1 MPTISFLKNKEVNM
15 RDLASVCT
23 IEKVWP
29 LEGKDKVQGASFK
42 ENSYE
47 VMVSKDIQ
55 PGMLVAFIQEG
66 AVLPVCENWEWLRKR
81 CYRDNLNG
89 KEGFLIKPQKF
100 SSIKSWGLAVPLRE
114 LGLTEG
120 EVRRMKAGDDITDAL
135 GIWKYEP
142 EEDASPKGES
152 KKAYPK
158 WVKFCLSHSLT
169 RWIGRIWQKKRQNSA
184 GGLPTDLISKSD
196 ETTIQNMKGVLEK
209 YADKEVLITA
219 KMEGQSFTVVPI
231 FGKRGFI
238 IKKNAVVGAYVCS
251 RNNAYKLEDKSL
263 FWDMM
268 HRYDIVKKMKELWAT
283 EHKAYILQGEQVGP
297 GIQDNIY
304 DFKQNH
310 WFLFTVKDYSTLKQ
324 LPYEGQVKVADK
336 FGFNVVPLLWTGTLK
351 DVMPDVDTAVAFAE
365 KAVWVPEDEDKIHS
379 WLENTDGYKVELPKA
394 KLWKKYMQ
402 HEGVVVR
409 TEDYDKD
416 NNIGVS
422 FKVKNLQYSE
432 RGLGK
437 IHQDCID
444 YKNSHKQ

>member
-1 MPTISFLKNKEVNM
+1 M

-23 IEKVWP
+23 IEKVWA

-66 AVLPVCENWEWLRKR
+66 ACLPVCETWEWLRKR

-100 SSIKSWGLAVPLRE
+100 SGIMSWGLAVPLNE
-114 LGLTEG
+114 LGLEETIYKKF
-120 EVRRMKAGDDITDAL
+120 KAGDNLEEVL
-135 GIWKYEP
+135 GVWKYEP
-142 EEDASPKGES
+142 EEDASPRTSS

-158 WVKFCLSHSLT
+158 WVKFCLSHYLT
-169 RWIGRIWQKKRQNSA
+169 RWIGRIWQKRHQKS
-184 GGLPTDLISKSD
+184 GGNFPTELISKSD
-196 ETTIQNMKGVLEK
+196 ETTIQNMKGALEK
-209 YADKEVLITA
+209 FAESKVDITA
-219 KMEGQSFTVVPI
+219 KLEGQSFTVVPV

-238 IKKNAVVGAYVCS
+238 VKRKEVVGAYVCS
-251 RNNAYKLEDKSL
+251 RNNAYKVPDNSI

-268 HRYDIVKKMKELWAT
+268 RKYDIIEKMKEIWKA

-297 GIQDNIY
+297 NIQDNIY

-310 WFLFTVKDYSTLKQ
+310 WYIFTVKDYETLKQ
-324 LPYEGQVKVADK
+324 LPYEGQVKVAEK
-336 FGFNVVPLLWTGTLK
+336 FGMRVVPLLWTGTLK
-351 DVMPDVDTAVAFAE
+351 EAMPDVDAAVAFAE
-365 KAVWVPEDEDKIHS
+365 KASWEPTEDDKIHS
-379 WLENTDGYKVELPKA
+379 WIKNDSDKG
-394 KLWKKYMQ
+394 KLWKDYMQ

-409 TEDYDKD
+409 TVDYDKD

-422 FKVKNLQYSE
+422 FKVKNINYQE

-444 YKNSHKQ
+444 HKNLHK

>member
-1 MPTISFLKNKEVNM
+1 M

-23 IEKVWP
+23 IEKVWA

-66 AVLPVCENWEWLRKR
+66 ACLPVCKTWEWLRKR
-81 CYRDNLNG
+81 CYHDNLNG

-100 SSIKSWGLAVPLRE
+100 SGIKSWGLAVPLNE
-114 LGLTEG
+114 LGLDET
-120 EVRRMKAGDDITDAL
+120 VYKKFKAGDNLEEVL

-142 EEDASPKGES
+142 EEDASPRTSS

-158 WVKFCLSHSLT
+158 WVKFCLSHYLT
-169 RWIGRIWQKKRQNSA
+169 RWIGRIWQKCHQKSA
-184 GGLPTDLISKSD
+184 GGFPTDLISKSD

-209 YADKEVLITA
+209 FAESKVNINA
-219 KMEGQSFTVVPI
+219 KLEGQSFTVVPV

-238 IKKNAVVGAYVCS
+238 VKKEEVVGAYVCS
-251 RNNAYKLEDKSL
+251 RNNAYKIEDNSI

-268 HRYDIVKKMKELWAT
+268 RKYDIVKKMKEIWKI

-297 GIQDNIY
+297 NIQDNIY
-304 DFKQNH
+304 DFKQNY
-310 WFLFTVKDYSTLKQ
+310 WYIFTVKDYSTLKQ

-336 FGFNVVPLLWTGTLK
+336 FGMRVVPLLWTGTLN

-365 KAVWVPEDEDKIHS
+365 KASWEPIDGDRIHS
-379 WLENTDGYKVELPKA
+379 WLNLENKG
-394 KLWKKYMQ
+394 KLWKDYMQ

-409 TEDYDKD
+409 TVDYDKD
-416 NNIGVS
+416 NNIGIS
-422 FKVKNLQYSE
+422 FKVKNMDYQNQ
-432 RGLGK
+432 GLGK
-437 IHQDCID
+437 IHSCAVE
-444 YKNSHKQ
+444 YKKKNSK

>member
-1 MPTISFLKNKEVNM
+1 M

-23 IEKVWP
+23 IEKVWA

-66 AVLPVCENWEWLRKR
+66 AILPEINAWEWLRKR
-81 CYRDNLNG
+81 CYRENLNG
-89 KEGFLIKPQKF
+89 FNGFLIKPQKF
-100 SSIKSWGLAVPLRE
+100 AGIKSWGLAVPLDE
-114 LGLTEG
+114 LPIADERVINNL
-120 EVRRMKAGDDITDAL
+120 KPGDDLTDL
-135 GIWKYEP
+135 LEIHKYEP
-142 EEDASPKGES
+142 EEDASPRTSS

-158 WVKFCLSHSLT
+158 WIKFCLSHYLT
-169 RWIGRIWQKKRQNSA
+169 RWIGRIWQKCHQKSA
-184 GGLPTDLISKSD
+184 GGFPTNLISKSD

-209 YADKEVLITA
+209 FSESKVDITA
-219 KMEGQSFTVVPI
+219 KLEGQSFTVIPV

-238 IKKNAVVGAYVCS
+238 VKKEEVVGAYVCS
-251 RNNAYKLEDKSL
+251 RNNAYKIEDNSI

-268 HRYDIVKKMKELWAT
+268 RKYDIVRKMKEIWKT

-297 GIQDNIY
+297 NIQDNIY

-310 WFLFTVKDYSTLKQ
+310 WYIFTVKDYSTLKQ

-336 FGFNVVPLLWTGTLK
+336 FGMRVVPLLWTGSLK
-351 DVMPDVDTAVAFAE
+351 AVMPDVDAAVAFAE
-365 KAVWVPEDEDKIHS
+365 KASWEPIDGDRIHS
-379 WLENTDGYKVELPKA
+379 WLNLENKG
-394 KLWKKYMQ
+394 KLWKDYMQ

-409 TEDYDKD
+409 TVDYDKD

-422 FKVKNLQYSE
+422 FKVKNMDYQNQ
-432 RGLGK
+432 GLGK
-437 IHQDCID
+437 IHSCAVE
-444 YKNSHKQ
+444 YKKKNSK

>member
-1 MPTISFLKNKEVNM
+1 M

-23 IEKVWP
+23 IEKVWA

-66 AVLPVCENWEWLRKR
+66 AILPEINAWEWLRKR
-81 CYRDNLNG
+81 CYRENLNG
-89 KEGFLIKPQKF
+89 FNGFLIKPQKF
-100 SSIKSWGLAVPLRE
+100 AGIKSWGLAVPLDE
-114 LGLTEG
+114 LPIADERVINNL
-120 EVRRMKAGDDITDAL
+120 KPGDDLTDL
-135 GIWKYEP
+135 LEIRKYEP
-142 EEDASPKGES
+142 EEDASPRTSS

-158 WVKFCLSHSLT
+158 WVKFCLSHYLT
-169 RWIGRIWQKKRQNSA
+169 RWIGRIWQKCHQKSA
-184 GGLPTDLISKSD
+184 GGFPTVLISKSD

-209 YADKEVLITA
+209 FAESKVDITA
-219 KMEGQSFTVVPI
+219 KLEGQSFTVVPT
-231 FGKRGFI
+231 FNGK
-238 IKKNAVVGAYVCS
+238 KLTGAYVCS
-251 RNNAYKLEDKSL
+251 RNNAYKIEDNSI

-268 HRYDIVKKMKELWAT
+268 RKYDIVRKMKEIWKA

-297 GIQDNIY
+297 NIQDNIY

-310 WFLFTVKDYSTLKQ
+310 WYIFTVKDYSTLKQ

-336 FGFNVVPLLWTGTLK
+336 FGMRVVPLLWTGTLK
-351 DVMPDVDTAVAFAE
+351 DVMPDVDAAVAFAE
-365 KAVWVPEDEDKIHS
+365 KASWEPIDGDRIHS
-379 WLENTDGYKVELPKA
+379 WLNLENKGHI
-394 KLWKKYMQ
+394 WKDYMQ

-409 TEDYDKD
+409 TVDYDKD

-422 FKVKNLQYSE
+422 FKVKNMGYQE

-444 YKNSHKQ
+444 YKSNKELF